1 MTKRITIVTGQHLT
15 ANPRVW
21 KEANTLA
28 SHGYFVTIYTTW
40 YNQLLISEDKKLI
53 LRPVNYFPSFSLIY
67 SWSNFLLVFSA
78 KGIKKLANYFFIFFN
93 ISSIYQEVYLPRVQL
108 NRILAIP
115 ADLFICHQEAGLLL
129 GVQLLKKGKKV
140 AFDFEDWYA
149 EESFNKFRS
158 VDLFRVNEQY
168 ALSYAAY
175 ITCPSKA
182 MSKALK
188 DYYKLDRQVS
198 VIFNSFP
205 LENIINNNKKIY
217 PDSMVWFSQTIGPGR
232 GIEAFLIALN
242 EFTTPVEIHLI
253 GNCSKHFLNHLIEIS
268 SKTPHKLFH
277 YPLCKHNQL
286 MLLLQKFS
294 IGLVLEQDYP
304 LNRKYTITNKVLT
317 YLQLNMHVLA
327 TLTSGNLELKDRFED
342 RITFVDLHN
351 PTDVKAKLSNL
362 LASKSINSKKFIFP
376 QEYTWESQEKK
387 LISFV
392 LDNFIS
398 D

>member
-1 MTKRITIVTGQHLT
+1 
-15 ANPRVW
+15 
-21 KEANTLA
+21 
-28 SHGYFVTIYTTW
+28 
-40 YNQLLISEDKKLI
+40 
-53 LRPVNYFPSFSLIY
+53 
-67 SWSNFLLVFSA
+67 
-78 KGIKKLANYFFIFFN
+78 
-93 ISSIYQEVYLPRVQL
+93 
-108 NRILAIP
+108 
-115 ADLFICHQEAGLLL
+115 
-129 GVQLLKKGKKV
+129 
-140 AFDFEDWYA
+140 
-149 EESFNKFRS
+149 
-158 VDLFRVNEQY
+158 
-168 ALSYAAY
+168 
-175 ITCPSKA
+175 

-205 LENIINNNKKIY
+205 LENIIDNNKKIY

>member
-78 KGIKKLANYFFIFFN
+78 KGIKKLANCFFIFFN

-205 LENIINNNKKIY
+205 IENIDDRNIQKK
-217 PDSMVWFSQTIGPGR
+217 PNSLVWFSQTVGPNR
-232 GIEAFLIALN
+232 GIEDFVNILKLIDI
-242 EFTTPVEIHLI
+242 PVEMHFI
-253 GNCSKHFLNHLIEIS
+253 GFCSSLYKKYILECLND
-268 SKTPHKLFH
+268 TPHKVIIHGLM
-277 YPLCKHNQL
+277 KHSD
-286 MLLLQKFS
+286 MLRFVKQFEYGLALEHSFPPSRDLTISNKILL
-294 IGLVLEQDYP
+294 
-304 LNRKYTITNKVLT
+304 
-317 YLQLNMHVLA
+317 YLQLNLHVIA
-327 TLTSGNLELKDRFED
+327 TSTKGHLELKPDFSD
-342 RITFVDLHN
+342 CITYID
-351 PTDVKAKLSNL
+351 TEKLAYSTEVIRNL
-362 LASKSINSKKFIFP
+362 LIRRENKRVIEMGKYDWKV
-376 QEYTWESQEKK
+376 QEQKIIGLVEG
-387 LISFV
+387 V
-392 LDNFIS
+392 LNK
-398 D
+398 